1 MAGILRTTFSSIRR
15 GNSQIIMEMNNEFLK
30 AFSEIVR
37 EEVASKNEVR
47 LKGIGSFQ
55 FKHKKQF
62 QKQYENGRVVMM
74 PPKDTI
80 TFIPEN

>member
-1 MAGILRTTFSSIRR
+1 MDK
-15 GNSQIIMEMNNEFLK
+15 EFLK
-30 AFSEIVR
+30 AFSEVVR
-37 EEVASKNEVR
+37 EEVASKNEVQ
-47 LKGIGSFQ
+47 LEGIGRFQ

-62 QKQYENGRVVMM
+62 QKQYDNGRVVMM

>member
-1 MAGILRTTFSSIRR
+1 MDK
-15 GNSQIIMEMNNEFLK
+15 QFLK

-37 EEVASKNEVR
+37 EEVARKNEVQLDGVGR
-47 LKGIGSFQ
+47 FEFQ
-55 FKHKKQF
+55 HQKQF
-62 QKQYENGRVVMM
+62 QKQFDSGRVVMM

>member
-1 MAGILRTTFSSIRR
+1 MDK
-15 GNSQIIMEMNNEFLK
+15 EFLQ

-37 EEVASKNEVR
+37 EEVVRKNDVELEGVGR
-47 LKGIGSFQ
+47 FR
-55 FKHKKQF
+55 FEHKKQF
-62 QKQYENGRVVMM
+62 QKQYDNGRVVMM

>member
-1 MAGILRTTFSSIRR
+1 
-15 GNSQIIMEMNNEFLK
+15 MEMDRKFIK

-37 EEVASKNEVR
+37 EEIAQKNEVH
-47 LKGIGSFQ
+47 LHGIGSFQ
-55 FKHKKQF
+55 FKHRKQF

-80 TFIPEN
+80 TFVPEN